1 MVYPI
6 IIYNNSDNGV
16 SGNGVSDIPI
26 DNNIPTTNTS
36 SYNEHIDGS
45 EIVMY
50 VLASSLLL
58 YSCFGAISKTF
69 KSCSD
74 RYKEYNNNSQLSNY
88 LLSREV
94 IITDEELGQTSESE
108 QLTND
113 CTICLERFSPRQL
126 CITLPCNHTFHT
138 HCITE
143 WFHKELTCPNCR
155 VEIEI

>member
-6 IIYNNSDNGV
+6 IIYNNNSENE
-16 SGNGVSDIPI
+16 SITDIPMN
-26 DNNIPTTNTS
+26 NNIPTTNITD
-36 SYNEHIDGS
+36 YNEHFDDS
-45 EIVMY
+45 EIVFY
-50 VLASSLLL
+50 VFAFSLLL
-58 YSCFGAISKTF
+58 YSCYGAISNTF

-74 RYKEYNNNSQLSNY
+74 RYKEYKNNSQLSNY

-94 IITDEELGQTSESE
+94 IITDEEFNQTSESE

-143 WFHKELTCPNCR
+143 WLNKELTCPNCR